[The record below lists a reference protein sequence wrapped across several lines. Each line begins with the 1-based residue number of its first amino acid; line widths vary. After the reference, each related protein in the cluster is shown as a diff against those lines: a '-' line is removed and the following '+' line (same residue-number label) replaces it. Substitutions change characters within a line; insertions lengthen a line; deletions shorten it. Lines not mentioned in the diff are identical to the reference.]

1 MVDTPSI
8 SSTRKATDRDM
19 WIDLFLRGL
28 LIGVTASLPLGPVA
42 ILCIQRTL
50 SKDLRSGFVSGL
62 GAASADMIYA
72 AMAFFSLSFA
82 QALFTEHATIVKLVG
97 GVCIATIGIHIFLTN
112 PEVQIRR
119 NRSGKG
125 SLWQDF
131 LSVFGV
137 TLANPTYILI
147 YVTLFA
153 TFGLSN
159 DIGELK
165 GMAML
170 TGVFAGCAGWW
181 LLLTS
186 LINLLRSRF
195 TIKHLRWLNRIS
207 GGVIASLGTI
217 TLLSTLFNLYIEYID
232 ELF

>member
-1 MVDTPSI
+1 
-8 SSTRKATDRDM
+8 M
-19 WIDLFLRGL
+19 WIDVFLRGI
-28 LIGVTASLPLGPVA
+28 LIGVTASLPLGPVG

-72 AMAFFSLSFA
+72 AIAFFSLSFA
-82 QALFTEHATIVKLVG
+82 QAFFAEHSTLIKLVG
-97 GVCIATIGIHIFLTN
+97 GLCIATIGVHIFLTN

-125 SLWQDF
+125 TLVQDY
-131 LSVFGV
+131 LSMFGV

-153 TFGLSN
+153 TFGLSSE
-159 DIGELK
+159 IGQLR
-165 GMAML
+165 GAAML
-170 TGVFAGCAGWW
+170 IGVFTGCAGWW

-186 LINLLRSRF
+186 LINLLRGRF
-195 TIKHLRWLNRIS
+195 TVKHLRWINRIS
-207 GGVIASLGTI
+207 GGAIGALGII
-217 TLLSTLFNLYIEYID
+217 TLISMLFNLYID

>member
-1 MVDTPSI
+1 MWVDV
-8 SSTRKATDRDM
+8 
-19 WIDLFLRGL
+19 FLRGI
-28 LIGVTASLPLGPVA
+28 LIGVTASLPLGPVG

-72 AMAFFSLSFA
+72 AVAFFSLSFA
-82 QALFTEHATIVKLVG
+82 QAFFAENATIIKLVG
-97 GVCIATIGIHIFLTN
+97 GLCISAIGIHIFMTN

-125 SLWQDF
+125 SLWQDY
-131 LSVFGV
+131 LSMAGV
-137 TLANPTYILI
+137 AFANPTYILI

-159 DIGELK
+159 DIGRLQ
-165 GMAML
+165 GAAML
-170 TGVFAGCAGWW
+170 IGVFAGCAGWW

-186 LINLLRSRF
+186 LINMLRGRF
-195 TIKHLRWLNRIS
+195 TVKHLRWINRIS
-207 GGVIASLGTI
+207 GGLIAGLGII
-217 TLLSTLFNLYIEYID
+217 TLLSMLFNLYID
-232 ELF
+232 EFL

>member
-1 MVDTPSI
+1 MWVDV
-8 SSTRKATDRDM
+8 
-19 WIDLFLRGL
+19 FLRGI
-28 LIGVTASLPLGPVA
+28 LIGVTASLPLGPVG

-72 AMAFFSLSFA
+72 AVAFFSLSFA
-82 QALFTEHATIVKLVG
+82 QAFFAENATIIKLVG
-97 GVCIATIGIHIFLTN
+97 GVCISTIGVHIFLTN

-125 SLWQDF
+125 SLWQDY
-131 LSVFGV
+131 LSMAGV
-137 TLANPTYILI
+137 AFANPTYILI

-159 DIGELK
+159 DIGRLQ
-165 GMAML
+165 GAAML
-170 TGVFAGCAGWW
+170 IGVFSGCAGWW

-186 LINLLRSRF
+186 LINMLRGRF
-195 TIKHLRWLNRIS
+195 TVKHLRWINRIS
-207 GGVIASLGTI
+207 GGLIAGLGII
-217 TLLSTLFNLYIEYID
+217 TLLSMLFNLYID
-232 ELF
+232 EFL